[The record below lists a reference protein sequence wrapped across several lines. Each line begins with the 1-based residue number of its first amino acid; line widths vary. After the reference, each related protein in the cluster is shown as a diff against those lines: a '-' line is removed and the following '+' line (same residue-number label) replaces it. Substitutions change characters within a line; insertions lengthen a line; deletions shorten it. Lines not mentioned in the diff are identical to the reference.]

1 MIRSTYSIVAIA
13 IIATTC
19 MASNI
24 NNDVMLPNLDLG
36 LSIDEQNVEMI
47 QVKESVKKVDGPGH
61 DAESD
66 EELFKEGGPT
76 GGKNMPTGAATGG
89 TGVTGATGMTGKNNK
104 VVEKPKQVAVVSFH
118 GKKHIPFKCRSCL
131 PPPDPN
137 MPINYKK
144 RKAMRKAKLIVAD
157 VLKGFPD
164 KIYSHAL
171 TKHAR
176 CVDTDPYF
184 ADYRN
189 PIGLQNPTKLRRIV
203 RRAAEDNR
211 ESMLDDMS
219 DMHVGAK
226 AVLNHLVEHGY
237 KGVETEAQDEGL
249 KDNKDMSSV
258 DFALNTTEYIRD
270 AILSQEFEDALNGN
284 DKLKKKQEE
293 AEKADEADAEKD
305 EE

>member
-104 VVEKPKQVAVVSFH
+104 VV
-118 GKKHIPFKCRSCL
+118 
-131 PPPDPN
+131 D
-137 MPINYKK
+137 
-144 RKAMRKAKLIVAD
+144 
-157 VLKGFPD
+157 
-164 KIYSHAL
+164 
-171 TKHAR
+171 
-176 CVDTDPYF
+176 
-184 ADYRN
+184 
-189 PIGLQNPTKLRRIV
+189 
-203 RRAAEDNR
+203 
-211 ESMLDDMS
+211 
-219 DMHVGAK
+219 
-226 AVLNHLVEHGY
+226 
-237 KGVETEAQDEGL
+237 
-249 KDNKDMSSV
+249 
-258 DFALNTTEYIRD
+258 
-270 AILSQEFEDALNGN
+270 
-284 DKLKKKQEE
+284 
-293 AEKADEADAEKD
+293 
-305 EE
+305 